1 MFNWIRSLDRV
12 LKGEAT
18 KPAALR
24 GGRLDLPVGGLT
36 VVLVLL
42 GAVYGACMG
51 AFALVDRWDPATRHQ
66 GYLQMAYSAVKVPML
81 FFLTLIV
88 TFPSLYVFNALVGS
102 RLSFRTVLRLLVAAL
117 GVMLSVLASF
127 GTIVVFF
134 SLCTTSYPFMVL
146 LNVAMFAVAGL
157 LGMGFLLQTLHR
169 LSLAQA
175 AQSADEAA
183 TAALAAAPL
192 TAPDGTPF
200 PAAAAPPPPL
210 PPAPSPGALDRLH
223 PQGAGPHVRTVFRI
237 WVLVF
242 ALVGAQMGW
251 VLRPF
256 IGKPGVPVSFFR
268 ERESNFF
275 EAVYNKIVDVAAGEG
290 TETSRRRKGV
300 WNRRGAAPYSPPRQ
314 QQQQQ
319 QQPPPQTQP
328 ATP

>member
-1 MFNWIRSLDRV
+1 MINWIRSLDRV
-12 LKGEAT
+12 LTGEAT
-18 KPAALR
+18 KPAALQ
-24 GGRLDLPVGGLT
+24 GGTLDLPVGGLT
-36 VVLVLL
+36 VVLIVL

-51 AFALVDRWDPATRHQ
+51 AFALVDRWSPATRQQ
-66 GYLQMAYSAVKVPML
+66 GFLQMGYSAVKVPML
-81 FFLTLIV
+81 FFLTLVV

-102 RLSFRTVLRLLVAAL
+102 RLSFRTVLRLLIAAL
-117 GVMLSVLASF
+117 GVMLAVLASF

-175 AQSADEAA
+175 MRSADEAA
-183 TAALAAAPL
+183 SAALAAAPL
-192 TAPDGTPF
+192 TAPDGTPL
-200 PAAAAPPPPL
+200 PAVPPPPPL
-210 PPAPSPGALDRLH
+210 PSPSPGALDRLH

-256 IGKPGVPVSFFR
+256 IGNPNVPVSFFR

-290 TETSRRRKGV
+290 TETSKRHKAG
-300 WNRRGAAPYSPPRQ
+300 WNRRGAYPQTQPQRQ
-314 QQQQQ
+314 
-319 QQPPPQTQP
+319 PPQTQP
-328 ATP
+328 TSS

>member
-1 MFNWIRSLDRV
+1 MLNWIRSLDRV

-18 KPAALR
+18 KPEALR
-24 GGRLDLPVGGLT
+24 GGTIDLPVGGLT
-36 VVLVLL
+36 VVLIVL

-51 AFALVDRWDPATRHQ
+51 AFALVTRWSDGTRHE
-66 GYLQMAYSAVKVPML
+66 GYLQMAYSAAKVPML

-102 RLSFRTVLRLLVAAL
+102 RLSFRTVLRLLIAAL
-117 GVMLSVLASF
+117 GVMLAVLASF

-175 AQSADEAA
+175 IRSADEAA
-183 TAALAAAPL
+183 SAALAAAPL
-192 TAPDGTPF
+192 TAPDGTPL
-200 PAAAAPPPPL
+200 PAVPPPPPL
-210 PPAPSPGALDRLH
+210 PSPSPGALDRLH

-256 IGKPGVPVSFFR
+256 IGKPDVPVSFFR
-268 ERESNFF
+268 QRESNFF
-275 EAVYNKIVDVAAGEG
+275 EAVYNKIVDVATGEG
-290 TETSRRRKGV
+290 TETSKRHKGN
-300 WNRRGAAPYSPPRQ
+300 WNRRGGGGAGPASYPQTRPQS
-314 QQQQQ
+314 
-319 QQPPPQTQP
+319 PQTQP
-328 ATP
+328 TPP